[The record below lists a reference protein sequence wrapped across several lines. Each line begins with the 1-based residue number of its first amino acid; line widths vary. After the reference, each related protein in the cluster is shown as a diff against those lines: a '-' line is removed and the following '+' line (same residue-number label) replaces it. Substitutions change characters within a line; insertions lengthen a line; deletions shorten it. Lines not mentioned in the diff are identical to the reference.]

1 MPLRPSEAT
10 PERIAEAFGVSR
22 ESLDRLRAYVELLI
36 KWQDRINLIGPA
48 TVSAIWTRHVAD
60 SLQLLPLIGPK
71 AGRLVDLGSGAG
83 FPGLVLAIAL
93 PGESDNDVHLIESNG
108 KKVAFLHQAAR
119 ITNSSARI
127 HQGRI
132 EQMGAETIGGVAD
145 VITARALAGLDRL
158 MAMAMPFAGSHTR
171 ALFHKGQDVDK
182 ELTET
187 TKSWR
192 IMTTKHPSRV
202 DPSGCIVEIRGFE
215 GAKRN

>member
-10 PERIAEAFGVSR
+10 PERIAEIFGVSR
-22 ESLDRLRAYVELLI
+22 ESLDRLKAYVALLI
-36 KWQDRINLIGPA
+36 KWQDRMNLVGPA
-48 TVSAIWTRHVAD
+48 TVGAIWTRHVAD
-60 SLQLLPLIGPK
+60 SLQLLPLIGPR

-93 PGESDNDVHLIESNG
+93 PDGFDNDIHLIESNG
-108 KKVAFLHQAAR
+108 KKVAFLRQAAR
-119 ITNSSARI
+119 ITNSSAKI
-127 HQGRI
+127 HAGRI
-132 EQMGAETIGGVAD
+132 ERMGADTVGGVAD
-145 VITARALAGLDRL
+145 VITARALAGLDQL
-158 MAMAMPFAGSHTR
+158 MAMAAPFAGPHTR

-182 ELTET
+182 ELTKT

-192 IMTTKHPSRV
+192 ITTTKHPSRV

>member
-1 MPLRPSEAT
+1 MPPRGPEAT
-10 PERIAEAFGVSR
+10 PEDIAEAFGVSR
-22 ESLDRLRAYVELLI
+22 ESLDRLKAYVALLSQ
-36 KWQDRINLIGPA
+36 WQSRINLIGPA
-48 TVSAIWTRHVAD
+48 SPAEIWTRHVAD
-60 SLQLLPLIGPK
+60 SLQLLPLIGRK

-83 FPGLVLAIAL
+83 FPGLVLAIVL
-93 PGESDNDVHLIESNG
+93 SGEAGNTIQLIETNG
-108 KKVAFLHQAAR
+108 KKVAFLRQAAR

-132 EQMGAETIGGVAD
+132 EQMGAETVGGVAD
-145 VITARALAGLDRL
+145 IITARALARLDTL
-158 MAMAMPFAGSHTR
+158 VAMAAPFAGPHTR
-171 ALFHKGQDVDK
+171 ALFHKGQDVDR

-192 IMTTKHPSRV
+192 IDATKHPSRV